1 MPPAPSVGGWVIILL
16 GIHEESTEDDVL
28 EKVERFGK
36 VENIHLNL
44 DRRTG
49 YAKGYALV
57 EFSARE
63 EAAAAVAGLR
73 GAKILGKEIEADWAF
88 LEKPKKIK

>member
-1 MPPAPSVGGWVIILL
+1 MSPAASIGGWVIILL

-28 EKVERFGK
+28 EKVEKFGK
-36 VENIHLNL
+36 VQNIHLNL

-57 EFSARE
+57 EFETRE
-63 EAAAAVAGLR
+63 EAETALGGLR
-73 GAKILGKEIEADWAF
+73 GSKILGKQIQADWAF
-88 LEKPKKIK
+88 LEKKK